1 MVRHCKHCYFEAF
14 TLLNLD
20 SKAMDQLFSQYFCI
34 FCHKTFDAEV
44 NEAIDHYKE
53 HMKFSYY
60 CEKCDSKVGRKL
72 DDETETET
80 ENDKCTVNHQFENV
94 KINEIERNTIDIW
107 IERFLTFQGELR
119 FKKYKSLLVESK
131 YFKGCPVCDSL
142 NRIYIQETNSTKTYS
157 ELDTMVQGSMKT
169 HLSRHTNAHLRYYP
183 YECYCCEQMGNYSKK
198 TDISEMSR
206 HMKNTHGNLL
216 KNYQTANMIKKVKIT
231 KLERFLE
238 YYLKSINNNIT
249 DSISSKLNRL
259 KTNSNSN
266 LMINS
271 NTSSSNS
278 NNNNDVT
285 LKNGNEI
292 IGLNNDVTGLTD
304 EVTGLTDFF
313 STMNKKIKLDFSM
326 LGSHIKTKKSQ
337 DQSPKSTS
345 TGKSP
350 VEVIEIDIDEIN
362 RPRRMTRNQ
371 LANCKIVD
379 YYEDKNKNKNI
390 STVQTIKNVQ
400 NFKNVNFEQPST
412 SKYDEAANFRHIFED
427 EHGNIMMV
435 NHDEKIVC

>member
-1 MVRHCKHCYFEAF
+1 
-14 TLLNLD
+14 
-20 SKAMDQLFSQYFCI
+20 
-34 FCHKTFDAEV
+34 
-44 NEAIDHYKE
+44 
-53 HMKFSYY
+53 
-60 CEKCDSKVGRKL
+60 
-72 DDETETET
+72 
-80 ENDKCTVNHQFENV
+80 
-94 KINEIERNTIDIW
+94 
-107 IERFLTFQGELR
+107 
-119 FKKYKSLLVESK
+119 
-131 YFKGCPVCDSL
+131 
-142 NRIYIQETNSTKTYS
+142 
-157 ELDTMVQGSMKT
+157 
-169 HLSRHTNAHLRYYP
+169 
-183 YECYCCEQMGNYSKK
+183 
-198 TDISEMSR
+198 
-206 HMKNTHGNLL
+206 
-216 KNYQTANMIKKVKIT
+216 MIKKVKIT

-271 NTSSSNS
+271 NTSSSSS

-285 LKNGNEI
+285 LRNGNEI
-292 IGLNNDVTGLTD
+292 TGLNNEITGLNNDVTGLTD
-304 EVTGLTDFF
+304 EVTGLTDFI

-400 NFKNVNFEQPST
+400 NFKNEL
-412 SKYDEAANFRHIFED
+412 I
-427 EHGNIMMV
+427 
-435 NHDEKIVC
+435 